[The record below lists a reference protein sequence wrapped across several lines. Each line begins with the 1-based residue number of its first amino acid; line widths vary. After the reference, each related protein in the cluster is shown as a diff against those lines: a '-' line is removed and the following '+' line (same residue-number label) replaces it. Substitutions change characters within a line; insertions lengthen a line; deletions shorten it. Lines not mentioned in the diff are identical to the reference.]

1 MSSKPTLRDIA
12 EATGVSTASVSMI
25 LNGKSLERFSSQR
38 VASVLAEAERIGYRT
53 PSARCAGKQIA
64 ILSPSVSNPYHT
76 MMISGIDAAAHAAG
90 YHTAIYNTYW
100 NPRTESHL
108 LDSLDYSRVAG
119 IIFAMTPIQTAKVRE
134 LSRRVPIVAVGD
146 RVTDCGIDTVDV
158 DNFGAAQLVAKHLID
173 LGHTRIAYLS
183 TALNEHHISRMRRA
197 QGLQEAYRMWCP
209 EGSVTICSHVN
220 SLEAEIST
228 PDLEYR
234 SGMELAYKCLRNDKI
249 TGIVAINDMVAF
261 GVLDAL
267 QRYTLSDSLLEAALA
282 QPDQPEQALEHR
294 ARRLQGSGLL
304 PMAGFGECLQHELIE
319 PLPDV
324 LQRYQQLLALWPTPL
339 NSALPVSFEGHGL
352 MLEGW
357 LSNLHQRNDN
367 GLLSITTIP
376 NSIGAIK
383 TRKWHRLTRSW
394 VNHLVACA
402 SGLDMST
409 ALVASDD
416 TLLLEPLD
424 TKQAREIL
432 GNLLTAWKVGMS
444 HPLPVAVKTAFA
456 WLAQTDPAK
465 ADAAAQKAYEG
476 DGQTSDGERRESA
489 ALARQFPDYAALM
502 AGDEFE
508 EWCDALYRP
517 LFDAPWR
524 SLNSEAS
531 R

>member
-53 PSARCAGKQIA
+53 PSARCSGKQIA
-64 ILSPSVSNPYHT
+64 VLSPSVANPYHT
-76 MMISGIDAAAHAAG
+76 KMIAGIDAAGHAAG

-119 IIFAMTPIQTAKVRE
+119 IIFAMTPTQTAKVRE

-173 LGHTRIAYLS
+173 LGHKRIAYLS

-197 QGLQEAYRMWCP
+197 EGLQEAYRLWCP

-220 SLEAEIST
+220 SLEAEITT

-267 QRYTLSDSLLEAALA
+267 QREGYRVPEDFSLCGF
-282 QPDQPEQALEHR
+282 DNVTI
-294 ARRLQGSGLL
+294 SGY
-304 PMAGFGECLQHELIE
+304 
-319 PLPDV
+319 
-324 LQRYQQLLALWPTPL
+324 QRIQLTTVD
-339 NSALPVSFEGHGL
+339 NNTFSHGKSAF
-352 MLEGW
+352 
-357 LSNLHQRNDN
+357 N
-367 GLLSITTIP
+367 
-376 NSIGAIK
+376 
-383 TRKWHRLTRSW
+383 
-394 VNHLVACA
+394 
-402 SGLDMST
+402 
-409 ALVASDD
+409 
-416 TLLLEPLD
+416 LLLE
-424 TKQAREIL
+424 RI
-432 GNLLTAWKVGMS
+432 
-444 HPLPVAVKTAFA
+444 
-456 WLAQTDPAK
+456 
-465 ADAAAQKAYEG
+465 EG
-476 DGQTSDGERRESA
+476 G
-489 ALARQFPDYAALM
+489 
-502 AGDEFE
+502 
-508 EWCDALYRP
+508 
-517 LFDAPWR
+517 
-524 SLNSEAS
+524 LNSREDQSINRVEYRS
-531 R
+531 RLIVRGSTGKPRSGGL